1 MELNLKRKDWN
12 IMRAHVQA
20 QSPLEAC
27 GLLAGKNNW
36 VEKVLLIENQAGSRV
51 RFRMNPKEQLD
62 AFHWI
67 ESNQLD
73 LIGIFHSHPAGP
85 ETVSAADLEEAA
97 YAVPQIVWSRLNGKW
112 IARGFWIEDKQVS
125 EVAIKVIDEEQP

>member
-12 IMRAHVQA
+12 IMCAHVQA
-20 QSPLEAC
+20 QSPLEAY

-36 VEKVLLIENQAGSRV
+36 VEKVLLIENQARSQV

-85 ETVSAADLEEAA
+85 ETVSATDLEEVA
-97 YAVPQIVWSRLNGKW
+97 YTVPQIVWSRLKGKW
-112 IARGFWIEDKQVS
+112 VARGFWIEDKQVS
-125 EVAIKVIDEEQP
+125 EVELKVVDS